1 MPDSVLI
8 TKQGEVSSFAFA
20 ENNPDELPGYLGG
33 CLALQ
38 SLSQEKGDRTPI
50 FCKDPSIANKYNIVD
65 YQLGAPSLGETSI
78 QEKLP
83 RNVAAYVYE
92 LFQRNCPNVILNK
105 IGNCGRPD
113 DLSQFESILWVR
125 GLTSTNIEF
134 SELQSLAG
142 ESNEVTA
149 TGNANFIDFGFF
161 YPVRLGEKADTT
173 VVAEVLDII
182 YADAES
188 CGDCGTASDGCDKIY
203 AITRSNTGSPG
214 LSGQLVYTTNAWATN
229 TGVDIQPLGGRDPSR
244 ITAVGNY
251 LVVIS
256 ETDGSLVYT
265 LKSSISST
273 SWTRVTSG
281 FVVGASPRAI
291 YAQAT
296 NRVFIVGQGGY
307 IYLATNITSG
317 VSVSQDNSLTTQR
330 GNDIAGIGQTVVAV
344 HNNNVIQVSQ
354 NLGDSWSLVTGP
366 AVGVNLTTVAV
377 RSSQEWY
384 VGTANG
390 KLYYTKDAGT
400 TWTQRNLPN
409 QSNLLVV
416 NRIKFS
422 TDNPLHGVIAVE
434 DNTRGYL
441 YRTVSGGR
449 EWYDSTP
456 AISVSSS
463 ATPRRFNGI
472 ALCGDNDINAGGL
485 ESGSTDGLIVAGE

>member
-1 MPDSVLI
+1 MADSLLI

-20 ENNPDELPGYLGG
+20 ETNPDELPGYLGG

-78 QEKLP
+78 LEKLP

-113 DLSQFESILWVR
+113 DLSQFESILAVE

-142 ESNEVTA
+142 ESNEVTV
-149 TGNANFIDFGFF
+149 TGNANFVRFGFF
-161 YPVRLGEKADTT
+161 FPVKLGEKADAT

-188 CGDCGTASDGCDKIY
+188 CGDCGVASDGCEKIY
-203 AITRSNTGSPG
+203 AITRANTGSPG
-214 LSGQLVYTTNAWATN
+214 LSGQLIYTTDGWATN
-229 TGVDIQPLGGRDPSR
+229 TGVDIQPLGGRDPNR
-244 ITAVGNY
+244 IAAVGKY
-251 LVVIS
+251 LVVVS
-256 ETDGSLVYT
+256 EADGSMVYT

-307 IYLATNITSG
+307 IYLSTNVTSG

-330 GNDIAGIGQTVVAV
+330 GNDIHGIGQTVVSV
-344 HNNNVIQVSQ
+344 HNSNAIQVSQ
-354 NLGDSWSLVTGP
+354 NLGGSWSLVTGP
-366 AVGVNLTTVAV
+366 AVGVNLTCVAV

-390 KLYYTKDAGT
+390 RLYYTKDGGT

-409 QSNLLVV
+409 QSNLVIV

-422 TDNPLHGVIAVE
+422 PDSPLHGIIAVE
-434 DNTRGYL
+434 DNARGYL
-441 YRTVSGGR
+441 FRSFTGGR
-449 EWYDSTP
+449 EWYDSAP
-456 AISVSSS
+456 AITTSSS
-463 ATPRRFNGI
+463 ATPRRFNGVT
-472 ALCGDNDINAGGL
+472 LCGYNDINAGGL
-485 ESGSTDGLIVAGE
+485 ESGGTDGLIVAGE